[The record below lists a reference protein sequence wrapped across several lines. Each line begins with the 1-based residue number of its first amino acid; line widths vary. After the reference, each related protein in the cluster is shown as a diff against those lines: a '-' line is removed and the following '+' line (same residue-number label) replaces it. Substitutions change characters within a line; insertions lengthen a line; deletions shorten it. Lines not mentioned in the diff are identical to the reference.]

1 MRRVTVHAASRTYPI
16 AVGRDVLDELGRLV
30 RKLQGGGQVVVFS
43 DDNVAPLYLERAR
56 RSLLAAGLASSQVV
70 LPAGEQEKSLARA
83 EELYGV
89 LYDRGVRRS
98 DALVALG
105 GGVIGDLTGFVAATY
120 QRGVGFVQV
129 PTTLLAQVDASVGG
143 KVAVDF
149 RAGKNYVG
157 CFYQP
162 GLVLADL
169 RTLQTLPLRELRC
182 GAAEVA
188 KHGLLAGSA
197 VLRRVQQL
205 ARAPLSAGAVT
216 QELVT
221 SSIQYKAGVVERDER
236 EAGLRAV
243 LNFGHTVGHAIEA
256 ATAFRRFSH
265 GEAVALGLHAALRL
279 SGELCRLP
287 EADEKMAHEL
297 LDRLGLPGRLEG
309 VRARDVCD
317 LIGRDKKAGQ
327 DGVQY
332 VLLRRPGFPVL
343 GVRVAPQLELEVV
356 EWLRTR

>member
-1 MRRVTVHAASRTYPI
+1 MRRLTVRTESRIYPI
-16 AVGRDVLDELGRLV
+16 AVGRDLLGELGAMV
-30 RKLQGGGQVVVFS
+30 HKHVGEGQAVVLC
-43 DDNVAPLYLERAR
+43 DDNVAPLYLDRVR
-56 RSLLAAGLASSQVV
+56 RSLGAAGLTVSQVI
-70 LPAGEQEKSLARA
+70 LPAGEQQKSLARA

-89 LYDRGVRRS
+89 LYDRGLRRS
-98 DALVALG
+98 DTLVALG

-120 QRGVGFVQV
+120 QRGMGFVQV

-157 CFYQP
+157 TFYQP
-162 GLVLADL
+162 NLVLADL
-169 RTLQTLPLRELRC
+169 RTLETLPPRELRC

-205 ARAPLSAGAVT
+205 VRAPLSAGAVT
-216 QELVT
+216 QELVAG
-221 SSIQYKAGVVERDER
+221 SIQYKAGVVERDER

-243 LNFGHTVGHAIEA
+243 LNFGHTIGHAIEA

-279 SGELCRLP
+279 SGELAGLP
-287 EADEKMAHEL
+287 ETDEAMAHGL
-297 LDRLGLPGRLEG
+297 LDGLGLPSRLTG
-309 VRARDVCD
+309 VRAQDVCD

-327 DGVQY
+327 NGVQY

-343 GVRVAPQLELEVV
+343 GARVAPELELEVV
-356 EWLRTR
+356 EWLRKR